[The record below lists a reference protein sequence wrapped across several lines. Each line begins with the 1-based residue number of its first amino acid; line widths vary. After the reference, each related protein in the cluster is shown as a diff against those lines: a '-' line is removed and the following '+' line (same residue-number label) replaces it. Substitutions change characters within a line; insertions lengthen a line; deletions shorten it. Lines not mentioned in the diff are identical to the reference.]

1 MSTTQTQ
8 TELMA
13 RTAARFD
20 AVGDALDGMLK
31 RLMAEL
37 DQLKSQWQGA
47 GGRTFDE
54 TRRAWA
60 DDQERLRRAL
70 AETAGA
76 IRTAGRDYAVADASA
91 AERVRHVR
99 GHLPL
104 PL

>member
-1 MSTTQTQ
+1 VSTTQTQ

-20 AVGDALDGMLK
+20 SVNDALDAMLN

-37 DQLKSQWQGA
+37 DQLRSQWQGA

-54 TRRAWA
+54 TRREWA
-60 DDQERLRRAL
+60 HDQKRLHRAL
-70 AETAGA
+70 AETAAA
-76 IRTAGRDYAVADASA
+76 IRTAGRDYTTSDADAA
-91 AERVRHVR
+91 DRVRNTR